1 MLTVSKNRLH
11 KRTFANVRKASEE
24 MESYAILLVYFAN
37 FYSIR
42 TNHRLEYFLD
52 ECTSQE
58 DSCDR
63 NARCLYNSIGSRYE
77 CQCNEGL
84 L

>member
-1 MLTVSKNRLH
+1 MQ
-11 KRTFANVRKASEE
+11 
-24 MESYAILLVYFAN
+24 SYWYILLTFTQSEQIIDLN
-37 FYSIR
+37 I
-42 TNHRLEYFLD
+42 FLD

-63 NARCLYNSIGSRYE
+63 NARCVYNSIGSRYE